1 MEQETRTAKF
11 FKQRKFLTVLPLLV
25 IPFLTVFFVL
35 LGGGTNSNV
44 LAASADTPGFNKDIP
59 TAVVEEKP
67 LDKMKYYEL
76 AEKEAADLLEQQ
88 KNDPYYRGDG
98 IDEYSSPD
106 DSGNQTRYGTS
117 GNVNTSI
124 YPGKNGYAPENK
136 VLDRLEKLNAA
147 LKASEPETAAVPVSY
162 NPNGGTAS
170 VSKDME
176 KLEVM
181 MQRMQQGN
189 DQEDPEM
196 QQINGMLERILDIQ
210 HPERVQEQLRKTS
223 EQRKGQV
230 FAVSPYTDSQI
241 VSPLAAPLQN
251 QSQQQV
257 VNQGNGFFS
266 LDDEPVHPDLRN
278 AIEAVI
284 HEAQVLTSGSTVKL
298 RLLNDIF
305 INGVRIPKDHFVFGT
320 ASLNGERLEV
330 SIDHIRF
337 EASVFP
343 VTMSVHDMDGMNGI
357 YIPGAITRDVL
368 KQSGDQSLQGL
379 GMMSMNPSLGVQAAS
394 AGIELGKNILS
405 KKIKLVKVQ
414 VKAGYKVLLLDEKQ
428 QRNNN

>member
-11 FKQRKFLTVLPLLV
+11 LKQRKFLTVLPLLV
-25 IPFLTVFFVL
+25 VPFITVFFVL
-35 LGGGTNSNV
+35 LGGGDNPAAH
-44 LAASADTPGFNKDIP
+44 AASAALAGFNQDIP
-59 TAVVEEKP
+59 TAVVKEQP

-76 AEKEAADLLEQQ
+76 AEKDAADLLERQ
-88 KNDPYYRGDG
+88 KNDPYYKGTSM
-98 IDEYSSPD
+98 DEYVHLND
-106 DSGNQTRYGTS
+106 AEVKTGYGTG
-117 GNVNTSI
+117 GNVNTSV
-124 YPGKNGYAPENK
+124 YPGKHGDAPENK
-136 VLDRLEKLNAA
+136 VLERLEKLNAA
-147 LKASEPETAAVPVSY
+147 LKAPEPETVLPVSY
-162 NPNGGTAS
+162 NPNGGTAA

-210 HPERVQEQLRKTS
+210 HPGRVQEQLRKTS

-230 FAVSPYTDSQI
+230 FAVSPYKDSQV
-241 VSPLAAPLQN
+241 VSSLAVASQD
-251 QSQQQV
+251 QSQPV
-257 VNQGNGFFS
+257 AIKQGNGFFS
-266 LDDEPVHPDLRN
+266 LDDEQAFPDRRN

-305 INGVRIPKDHFVFGT
+305 INGVRIPKDYFVFGT

-343 VTMSVHDMDGMNGI
+343 VTMSVHDIDGMSGI
-357 YIPGAITRDVL
+357 YIPGAITRDVM

-394 AGIELGKNILS
+394 AGIELSKNLLS

-414 VKAGYKVLLLDEKQ
+414 VKADYKVLLVDEKQ

>member
-35 LGGGTNSNV
+35 LGGGTNTDV
-44 LAASADTPGFNKDIP
+44 LAASADAPGFNKDIP
-59 TAVVEEKP
+59 TAVVEEQP

-76 AEKEAADLLEQQ
+76 AEKNAADLLEQQ
-88 KNDPYYRGDG
+88 KNDPYYRGG
-98 IDEYSSPD
+98 SIDEYSSPD
-106 DSGNQTRYGTS
+106 DSGSQTRYGTS
-117 GNVNTSI
+117 GNVNTSV
-124 YPGKNGYAPENK
+124 YPGKYGDAPENK
-136 VLDRLEKLNAA
+136 VLERLEKLNAA
-147 LKASEPETAAVPVSY
+147 LKAPEQETAAPISY
-162 NPNGGTAS
+162 NPNSGTAS
-170 VSKDME
+170 ASKDME
-176 KLEVM
+176 KLEAM

-189 DQEDPEM
+189 DQDDPEM

-230 FAVSPYTDSQI
+230 FAVTPFKDSQA
-241 VSPLAAPLQN
+241 VSLLASPLQH
-251 QSQQQV
+251 QSQPQV
-257 VNQGNGFFS
+257 LKQSNGFFS
-266 LDDEPVHPDLRN
+266 LDDEPVLPDMRN

-343 VTMSVHDMDGMNGI
+343 VTMSVHDMDGMSGI
-357 YIPGAITRDVL
+357 YIPGAITRDVM